1 MGDHLYWELS
11 LSNGYSAPKDA
22 TTRGRDGKVY
32 ISLPS
37 PSPSPSPPL
46 PGTVVLSCV
55 RRFELLVPLEWTTGH
70 TPMYIHLAGTGD
82 HVS

>member
-1 MGDHLYWELS
+1 MGDHLCWELS

-22 TTRGRDGKVY
+22 ATRGRDGKVY
-32 ISLPS
+32 L
-37 PSPSPSPPL
+37 PSPSPPL

-55 RRFELLVPLEWTTGH
+55 RRFELLVPLEWTTEH